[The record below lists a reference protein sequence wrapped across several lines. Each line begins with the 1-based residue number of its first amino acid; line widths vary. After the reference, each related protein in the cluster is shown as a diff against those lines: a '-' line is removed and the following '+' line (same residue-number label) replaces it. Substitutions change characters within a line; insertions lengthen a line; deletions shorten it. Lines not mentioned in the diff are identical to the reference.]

1 MRGAR
6 ALLPAALSLA
16 GALGVSGCGT
26 KFELPTESPSTPPL
40 SEDTYFVKYRWAGF
54 AGARDV
60 LMTRGGQ
67 VFIAEPRPGSDSLR
81 VRGYFR
87 SKKDP
92 TPTGV
97 EMPDLAFPTQIAEG
111 AAGALFVLDDA
122 TPAAVK
128 RFSADGRN
136 HIGTFSDQD
145 WTETVNDTTRPDSR
159 TRRITN
165 SFVTLRGLAADP
177 ANNLYVAWTD
187 SAFHDDLDLID
198 STRSASTEIA
208 DVIRKYTVD
217 GSPIL
222 DVATRGTGSGFV
234 DSPGG
239 LAVSG
244 SALFCADIA
253 KNWVQKVSA
262 DVPSSP
268 ILVLDGLELA
278 EDPGFSRP
286 LDVAVDDSGFVYV
299 ADTGKARVLKFDR
312 DGDLDLRVDIPDSS
326 SSAPTAT
333 VDPIAVTASKS
344 LALVL
349 DRTLGMVLVYELR
362 TSLDLKDDR

>member
-6 ALLPAALSLA
+6 ALLAAAVALA
-16 GALGVSGCGT
+16 ATLCASGCGT
-26 KFELPTESPSTPPL
+26 KFELPTESPGTVTPG
-40 SEDTYFVKYRWAGF
+40 EDTYFVKYRWAGF

-67 VFIAEPRPGSDSLR
+67 VYVAEPRPGTDSLR

-97 EMPDLAFPTQIAEG
+97 EMPGLAFPVQIAEG

-122 TPAAVK
+122 LPAAV
-128 RFSADGRN
+128 RRYSPDGRN
-136 HIGTFSDQD
+136 LVSSFTDPD
-145 WTETVNDTTRPDSR
+145 WEETVNDTTRPDSR
-159 TRRITN
+159 TRRVTN
-165 SFVTLRGLAADP
+165 SFVTLRGLAAD
-177 ANNLYVAWTD
+177 ASNNVYVAWTD
-187 SAFHDDLDLID
+187 SAFHEDLDLID
-198 STRSASTEIA
+198 STLNLSTEIE

-222 DVATRGTGSGFV
+222 DVATRGTGTGFA

-244 SALFCADIA
+244 AALFYADIA
-253 KNWVQKVSA
+253 KSWVQKVSA
-262 DVPSSP
+262 DVPATP
-268 ILVLDGLELA
+268 LLVLDGLDLA
-278 EDPGFSRP
+278 ENAGFSRP

-312 DGDLDLRVDIPDSS
+312 DGDLDLRVDIPADDPGG
-326 SSAPTAT
+326 PTAT
-333 VDPIAVTASKS
+333 VDPIAVTASKT

-349 DRTLGMVLVYELR
+349 DRALGMILVYELR
-362 TSLDLKDDR
+362 TSLDLEGER